1 MKIAIGN
8 DHRGYKAKQRMIHI
22 LTQDGHEVLDCGCES
37 EESAD
42 YPDYAKKV
50 AKKVSEEEADR
61 GILICGTGIG
71 MSIAANKVH
80 GARAAWVDDVND
92 AASARE
98 HNNAN
103 IVCVRGSMDGW
114 DMEEIISVFLDCEF
128 QENEERHK
136 RRVKKISEIEKEQ
149 SLD

>member
-80 GARAAWVDDVND
+80 GERAAWVDDVND

-103 IVCVRGSMDGW
+103 IVCVRGGMDGW

>member
-103 IVCVRGSMDGW
+103 IVCVRGGMDGW

>member
-8 DHRGYKAKQRMIHI
+8 DHRGYKAKRRMINI
-22 LTQDGHEVLDCGCES
+22 LTQDGHDVLDCGCES
-37 EESAD
+37 EEAAD

-103 IVCVRGSMDGW
+103 IVCMRGSMDGW
-114 DMEEIISVFLDCEF
+114 DMEEIVSVFLDCEF